1 MQSPRRPD
9 PLKKPIDAN
18 HELDRRLAELALAG
32 DESAFPKIYDAY
44 YPRVFAFVRKRVGD
58 MAEAED
64 LTQETFVQV
73 YRSLGSFQGRSSLRS
88 WTFGI
93 AHNVCLR
100 FHRHCSRWMVGPK
113 DARELWD
120 APVDSAIERTVD
132 AARVLDKCDEVLSAN
147 RRPAHLAIFQLRYGE
162 SRKIKSIASELGKSH
177 EAVKMS
183 LRKSREV
190 LADRVPELSVVLEDV
205 ARFA

>member
-9 PLKKPIDAN
+9 PPKKPIDAD
-18 HELDRRLAELALAG
+18 HELDRQLAQLVLAG

-44 YPRVFAFVRKRVGD
+44 YRRVFAFVRKRVGD

-100 FHRHCSRWMVGPK
+100 FYRHCSRWMVGPK

-162 SRKIKSIASELGKSH
+162 SRKIKSIASELGKSK

-190 LADRVPELSVVLEDV
+190 LTDRVPELPVVLEG
-205 ARFA
+205 AAHFA